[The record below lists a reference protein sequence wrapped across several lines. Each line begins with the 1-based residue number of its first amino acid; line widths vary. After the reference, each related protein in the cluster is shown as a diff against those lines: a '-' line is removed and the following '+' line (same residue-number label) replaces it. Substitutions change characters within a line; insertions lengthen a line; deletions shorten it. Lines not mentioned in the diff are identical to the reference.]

1 VEAFEL
7 VHISELAEALEY
19 LSRENPDAMLL
30 DLVLAASSGLD
41 TFRTVRTL
49 SPHLP
54 IIIITGLSDE
64 ALVSSALREC
74 AQDYLVKGQTDANLL
89 VRTIRYAIGRKQ
101 AEEKINRYAEQLAV
115 VADIEH
121 SLAVSLDQAAI
132 YENLAQGIQRLLADI
147 AAIFISALTHNA
159 Q

>member
-54 IIIITGLSDE
+54 IITGLSDE